1 MVCKIDMCDCNV
13 IHDEIVEAVKEQMP
27 KEKQIEVISNFYK
40 IFSDSTK
47 LIGFSLVF
55 DKYRATNTN
64 KTKAANVDG

>member
-13 IHDEIVEAVKEQMP
+13 IHDEIVEAVKGQMP

-47 LIGFSLVF
+47 LKIL
-55 DKYRATNTN
+55 
-64 KTKAANVDG
+64 